1 MNLLEENGVDLKEV
15 DVTILIIHKLKYSC
29 LTKLQMNSF
38 NVLAFGLS
46 GPLSQNLIAEFM
58 GSVPPEV
65 NSPPN
70 MIEGDE
76 GENVPAELTKPTY
89 QRTFFFEFKL

>member
-15 DVTILIIHKLKYSC
+15 DVTILTIHKLKYSC

-76 GENVPAELTKPTY
+76 GENVPAKLAKPTY
-89 QRTFFFEFKL
+89 K